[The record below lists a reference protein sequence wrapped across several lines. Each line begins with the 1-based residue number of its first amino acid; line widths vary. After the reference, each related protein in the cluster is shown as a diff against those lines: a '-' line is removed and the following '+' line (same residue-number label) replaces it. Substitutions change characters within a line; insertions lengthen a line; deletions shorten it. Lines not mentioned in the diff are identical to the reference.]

1 MKELPYIDK
10 DLSEDGK
17 KLLNAYEGQIERIK
31 LWRILFILTTIA
43 LIIALVGAYVYI
55 DILDK
60 KQNHKLLE
68 LEKVLVDTN
77 IEGGTLKSQ
86 LKKLENIKTNDDFM
100 LRDIEV
106 YILSRYRRVPK
117 IVAHTLAISIVE
129 TCKAEDVSP
138 ELVMGIIEIES
149 QFNPMARNEKSG
161 AIGLMQI
168 MPEWSKK
175 LGMKSVYDLYDIP
188 VNIDSGIKILKIHIN
203 EDAKGNLEKGL
214 YFYVGK
220 DSSYASKVFQA
231 AGKFAI
237 FRSTVDD
244 DEKKDDQSE
253 DEEEKAAEGVNPE
266 AKEPK
271 TNKEEG

>member
-43 LIIALVGAYVYI
+43 LIIALAGGIAFV
-55 DILDK
+55 DNLEK
-60 KQNHKLLE
+60 KHNLE
-68 LEKVLVDTN
+68 MLENQKVLVDKN
-77 IEGGTLKSQ
+77 IENGDLKSQ

-106 YILSRYRRVPK
+106 YIQTRFRRVPK
-117 IVAHTLAISIVE
+117 IVSKALAE
-129 TCKAEDVSP
+129 TIIDVCKKEDVSP
-138 ELVMGIIEIES
+138 ELIMGIIEIES

-161 AIGLMQI
+161 AIGAMQI

-175 LGMKSVYDLYDIP
+175 LGLESVYDLYDIP
-188 VNIDSGIKILKIHIN
+188 VNIQSGVKVLKIHIE
-203 EDAKGNLEKGL
+203 EDAKGDIAKGL

-220 DSSYASKVFQA
+220 DSSYAGRVFQA
-231 AGKFAI
+231 AGKFAV
-237 FRSTVDD
+237 FRSTVNGREQLKNSDEEII
-244 DEKKDDQSE
+244 DEKEEDKKDAVKPA
-253 DEEEKAAEGVNPE
+253 KA
-266 AKEPK
+266 
-271 TNKEEG
+271 TN